1 MTTIEAVKVKYP
13 EAIRG
18 TGPEIR
24 INCPMCVKRV
34 GSPNVTLKLYLNA
47 NTERFMCFR
56 CSAKGVGLKRLDIES
71 GTPVYDRE
79 AIRGMASTM
88 HAEEKLVSDYV
99 AAPDGFQQDW
109 RIPTEGLRALRYLR
123 ERGVTLEQ
131 AEGWGLGYC
140 TEGKLKDFIILP
152 VWHVSGDYM
161 VYWVA
166 RSMTGKSYI
175 NAQVPSNDIL
185 WNWVGQEHII
195 LVEGIFDG
203 IGAGR
208 NAVAMLGKLL
218 KKGQLAKLVMCP
230 PKSVCVMVDRDAR
243 ADAISIASR
252 LQPFVEHITIATP
265 PEGKDPGSMT
275 PTEIQACVVTA
286 KTLEKINREVS

>member
-1 MTTIEAVKVKYP
+1 
-13 EAIRG
+13 
-18 TGPEIR
+18 
-24 INCPMCVKRV
+24 
-34 GSPNVTLKLYLNA
+34 VTLKLYLNA
-47 NTERFMCFR
+47 ATERWTCFR

-71 GTPVYDRE
+71 GVPIYDRE
-79 AIRGMASTM
+79 AIRTMASTM
-88 HAEEKLVSDYV
+88 HAEEALVSDYV
-99 AAPDGFQQDW
+99 AAPDSFANEFTLS
-109 RIPTEGLRALRYLR
+109 REGMRAGRYLLN
-123 ERGVTLEQ
+123 RGVTLEQ

-166 RSMTGKSYI
+166 RSMKGKSYI

-185 WNWVGQEHII
+185 WNWTGQEHII

-203 IGAGR
+203 IAAGR

-265 PEGKDPGSMT
+265 PEGKDPGDML
-275 PTEIQACVVTA
+275 PTEILRCVATA
-286 KTLEKINREVS
+286 KTLERVTREVS